1 MLDMRMLVTLAVLLI
16 GTPVYAQSMGSTSGA
31 TSMIYSNE
39 PANTVNRLIT
49 TPSVVA
55 PGLAAAGIETCL
67 GSASGGLSVVGGGFT
82 FGSTMVDEGCTIR
95 LLARQLYAFGLQK
108 AALALM
114 CQDEHVVA
122 AMYAAGSPCPR
133 SFVQVVERSL
143 VPAVA
148 ERRVR
153 ENGVN

>member
-1 MLDMRMLVTLAVLLI
+1 MRVWIAIAILFITSPA
-16 GTPVYAQSMGSTSGA
+16 YAQTMESTSGA
-31 TSMIYSNE
+31 TSMINMPDPPS
-39 PANTVNRLIT
+39 T
-49 TPSVVA
+49 TTSVLLAAPTVVA

-67 GSASGGLSVVGGGFT
+67 GSASGGLSVLGGGAT

-114 CQDEHVVA
+114 CQDPHVIA

-133 SFVQVVERSL
+133 
-143 VPAVA
+143 AVA
-148 ERRVR
+148 EVSQPFPGTSGIPERQVR
-153 ENGVN
+153 ENGID